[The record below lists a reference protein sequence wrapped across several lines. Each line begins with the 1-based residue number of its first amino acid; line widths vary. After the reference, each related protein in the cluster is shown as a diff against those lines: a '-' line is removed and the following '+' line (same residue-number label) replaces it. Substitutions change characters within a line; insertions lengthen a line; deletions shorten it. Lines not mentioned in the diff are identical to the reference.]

1 MTQATQWITVVAA
14 LVTAGWFGTMVVQ
27 LLKRPTWPAWA
38 KHALAIAVSVIVGLA
53 VAWEGHGLTPIMT
66 DWGHLTAAEVL
77 SVGALV
83 YAAAQTW
90 YHLYFKATSWMKALA
105 YWPDKMPQEALPV
118 AKTATKKL

>member
-14 LVTAGWFGTMVVQ
+14 LVTAGWFGTMAVQ

-38 KHALAIAVSVIVGLA
+38 KHALAIGLSVIVGLA
-53 VAWEGHGLTPIMT
+53 VAWQGHSLTPIMT

-90 YHLYFKATSWMKALA
+90 YHLYFKNTSWMKALA
-105 YWPDKMPQEALPV
+105 WWPGTAPQAATQV
-118 AKTATKKL
+118 AKATAKKL